1 MLVKSSLL
9 ILSLIFA
16 LLFYIFTVLVKKD
29 HLRQFDFDYLV
40 KIQDR
45 IPLDLVGP
53 LSFFNT
59 TGKFE
64 FVLVFLVLLVV
75 FLLLHKRFLSF
86 VILFVFVFGHVI
98 ELFGKSLLDQHGPP
112 FMFYQL
118 ETIREFPID
127 YVNPGSSYP
136 SGHSFRA
143 AFIFTILACLFS
155 SRGRLASGQLSRI
168 KGNFVVKVF
177 PVLLV
182 GSWAGLVIISKV
194 ALGEHWPT
202 DIIGGALLGVALG
215 FFSLL
220 FL

>member
-1 MLVKSSLL
+1 MSFV
-9 ILSLIFA
+9 FA
-16 LLFYIFTVLVKKD
+16 LLFYIFTILVKKD
-29 HLRQFDFDYLV
+29 YLRQFDFDYLV

-45 IPLDLVGP
+45 IPADLVGP

-64 FVLVFLVLLVV
+64 FVLVFLILLVV
-75 FLLLHKRFLSF
+75 FLLLHRRFLSF
-86 VILFVFVFGHVI
+86 VVLFVFVFGHVI

-143 AFIFTILACLFS
+143 AFIFTILACLF
-155 SRGRLASGQLSRI
+155 LSRI

-194 ALGEHWPT
+194 ALGTHWPT
-202 DIIGGALLGVALG
+202 DIIGGALLGGALG